1 MRQMKK
7 QQSHSDDLWQW
18 ADRKES
24 SAHPQ
29 PEMKDDIMDVDP
41 MPHRGIQRISSWYR
55 LLRRKVLSFKH
66 KPANG
71 AIRT

>member
-1 MRQMKK
+1 MRQTKK

-29 PEMKDDIMDVDP
+29 AVIREESQEFNAPP
-41 MPHRGIQRISSWYR
+41 RRGIGRISSWCSSI
-55 LLRRKVLSFKH
+55 RRKVFKS
-66 KPANG
+66 
-71 AIRT
+71 